1 MLRGLLLLLN
11 HTGALR
17 LVMKLLMDRRV
28 PLRLKMLF
36 PAALVY
42 IISPID
48 LVPDFLLGLGQI
60 DDIIALILAPTL
72 FLGMAPRDIVL
83 EHLGRAPS
91 NNAGGPQDGGPVI
104 DGKYRVID
112 DDK

>member
-36 PAALVY
+36 PAALAYV
-42 IISPID
+42 ISPID
-48 LVPDFLLGLGQI
+48 LVPDFFFPVGRI
-60 DDIIALILAPTL
+60 DDLIAVVLAFVL
-72 FLGMAPRDIVL
+72 FLGLAPRDIVM
-83 EHLGRAPS
+83 EHLGRSPS
-91 NNAGGPQDGGPVI
+91 GGDGGSPDRGQVI
-104 DGKYRVID
+104 EGKYRVID

>member
-11 HTGALR
+11 QTGAIR

-42 IISPID
+42 VVLPID
-48 LVPDFLLGLGQI
+48 LVPDCFFPVGRIDGL
-60 DDIIALILAPTL
+60 IAVVLAFVL
-72 FLGMAPRDIVL
+72 FLGLAPRDIVM
-83 EHLGRAPS
+83 EHLGRSPS
-91 NNAGGPQDGGPVI
+91 NGTGSSPDRGSVI
-104 DGKYRVID
+104 EGDYRVID